1 MSKTREE
8 FQAFLETF
16 KGDRNVY
23 FQPPSTV
30 RMKYPAIKYSLS
42 DIKNTK
48 ADNLSYLQGNA
59 YMLTYIT
66 YDPDDDMIKAIS
78 NLPMCSF
85 DQFYAS
91 DNLNHYVY
99 TIFY

>member
-1 MSKTREE
+1 
-8 FQAFLETF
+8 
-16 KGDRNVY
+16 
-23 FQPPSTV
+23 
-30 RMKYPAIKYSLS
+30 MKYPAIKYSLS